1 MDRGDAAA
9 LVIGD
14 CVLDIGYSNKTEF
27 QYPRTNREFPMM
39 KERPMDR
46 GDAAA
51 LVIGDCVL
59 DIGYSSLS
67 LGSNKPRRKVR
78 FA

>member
-14 CVLDIGYSNKTEF
+14 CVLDIGYSDKTEF
-27 QYPRTNREFPMM
+27 QYPITNKEFPMM
-39 KERPMDR
+39 KERQQMDR

-59 DIGYSSLS
+59 DIGYSSFSPLAQI
-67 LGSNKPRRKVR
+67 NPDAK
-78 FA
+78 